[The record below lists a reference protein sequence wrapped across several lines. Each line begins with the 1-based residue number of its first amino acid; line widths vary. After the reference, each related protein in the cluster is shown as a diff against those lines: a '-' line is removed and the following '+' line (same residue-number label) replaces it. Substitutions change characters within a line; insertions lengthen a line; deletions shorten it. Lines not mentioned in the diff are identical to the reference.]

1 MRLSAREHQLGR
13 IPDDFSAV
21 HKELLFL
28 DSFVPK
34 YTIDDGIAGYNV
46 NAPKLHGVIM
56 ESLLGHMGLALGDA
70 MQKIAALILV
80 LTLLTACTRT
90 APDNTPTAGAPA
102 PAVEA
107 PAAEATD
114 VPAGESTE
122 APTADPNSNL
132 PLVRV
137 GHVPVTI
144 YAPLFIAA
152 EKGYF
157 AEEGM
162 RVELLPV
169 EGGTDNVVQVA
180 AGNFDVA
187 GGGIGAGMLNAV
199 ARGIEFE
206 IVAPLHTERPPL
218 TSPLVVSKERYDSGE
233 ITSVADL
240 AGMKVSTNS
249 KGAATEYWLW
259 RALQQ
264 GGLDFPDVEVLG
276 VGFRDVAPALQS
288 GSLDAGI
295 LGEPLATLAEDQG
308 LVTRLSQDFITD
320 FTSTVIYYNKDWA
333 TAHPDLA
340 AGFVKAYIRGARDV
354 NGDAWFDP
362 ENLAIIEK
370 YTGVPADVVARA
382 NRSYHDPNGV
392 VPIDDLMELQTFFAK
407 EGELSYTDPIDLTQF
422 INTSYAEAAVKAL
435 GGPVEW
441 K

>member
-1 MRLSAREHQLGR
+1 
-13 IPDDFSAV
+13 
-21 HKELLFL
+21 
-28 DSFVPK
+28 
-34 YTIDDGIAGYNV
+34 
-46 NAPKLHGVIM
+46 
-56 ESLLGHMGLALGDA
+56 
-70 MQKIAALILV
+70 MQKFAALL
-80 LTLLTACTRT
+80 LTLALLTAC
-90 APDNTPTAGAPA
+90 AV
-102 PAVEA
+102 PAVPPAESTQA
-107 PAAEATD
+107 PAAEAT
-114 VPAGESTE
+114 PEAATE
-122 APTADPNSNL
+122 EATADATVEPSEEAAAEEAAADL
-132 PLVRV
+132 PVVRV

-157 AEEGM
+157 EEEGM

-169 EGGTDNVVQVA
+169 EGGTENVVQVS

-218 TSPLVVSKERYDSGE
+218 TSPLVVSKARYDSGE
-233 ITSVADL
+233 ITSVEDL
-240 AGMKVSTNS
+240 AGKKVSTNS

-259 RALQQ
+259 KALQQ

-276 VGFRDVAPALQS
+276 VGFREVAPAIES

-308 LVTRLSQDFITD
+308 LVTRLTQDFISD
-320 FTSTVIYYNKDWA
+320 FTSTVIFYNKDWA
-333 TAHPDLA
+333 TANPELA
-340 AGFVKAYIRGARDV
+340 AGFVKAYIRGARDL

-382 NRSYHDPNGV
+382 NRSYHDPNGEI
-392 VPIDDLMELQTFFAK
+392 PIDDLMELQSFFASQ
-407 EGELSYTDPIDLTQF
+407 GELSYTDEIDMSQF
-422 INTSYAEAAVKAL
+422 VNSSYAEAAVEEL
-435 GGPVEW
+435 GGPVDWE
-441 K
+441 

>member
-1 MRLSAREHQLGR
+1 
-13 IPDDFSAV
+13 
-21 HKELLFL
+21 
-28 DSFVPK
+28 
-34 YTIDDGIAGYNV
+34 
-46 NAPKLHGVIM
+46 
-56 ESLLGHMGLALGDA
+56 MGFALGDV
-70 MQKIAALILV
+70 MRKIAALLV
-80 LTLLTACTRT
+80 LLALLTACTV
-90 APDNTPTAGAPA
+90 PTNSPATGAPEAGTPASAVSAEPDRA
-102 PAVEA
+102 PGPEAEA
-107 PAAEATD
+107 PASEATAE
-114 VPAGESTE
+114 PAQE
-122 APTADPNSNL
+122 AADL

-144 YAPLFIAA
+144 YAPLFIAV

-157 AEEGM
+157 LEEGM

-169 EGGTDNVVQVA
+169 EGGTENVVQVA
-180 AGNFDVA
+180 AGNFEVA

-218 TSPLVVSKERYDSGE
+218 TSPLVVSKARFDSGE
-233 ITSVADL
+233 LTEVADL
-240 AGMKVSTNS
+240 AGLKVSTNS

-276 VGFRDVAPALQS
+276 VGFREVAAALES

-308 LVTRLSQDFITD
+308 LVARLSQDFID
-320 FTSTVIYYNKDWA
+320 GFTSTVIFYNKEWA
-333 TAHPDLA
+333 TANPDLA
-340 AGFVKAYIRGARDV
+340 AGFVKAYLRGARDL
-354 NGDAWFDP
+354 NGDAWYNP

-370 YTGVPADVVARA
+370 YTGVPAEVVGRA

-392 VPIDDLMELQTFFAK
+392 VSVEDLMELQRFFAD
-407 EGELSYTDPIDLTQF
+407 EGELSYTDPIDITQF
-422 INTSYAEAAVKAL
+422 INPAYAEAAVEEL
-435 GGPVEW
+435 GGTIEW